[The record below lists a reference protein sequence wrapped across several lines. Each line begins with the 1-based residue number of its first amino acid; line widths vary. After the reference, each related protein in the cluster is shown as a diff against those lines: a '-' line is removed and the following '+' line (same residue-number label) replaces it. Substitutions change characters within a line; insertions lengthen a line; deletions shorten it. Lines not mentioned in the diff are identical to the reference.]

1 MVNIYLLAIVFI
13 CWGVFKTKMIVAF
26 WQHSLSWLFYTPTQK
41 SNPSPIF
48 KIPNKIKQNPKF
60 HPPNHLSYP
69 ISLKPTNQATFI
81 HFTTQKSN
89 FHLIKNSLTNPK
101 SSLFIST
108 FTDNH
113 F

>member
-1 MVNIYLLAIVFI
+1 
-13 CWGVFKTKMIVAF
+13 MIVAF
-26 WQHSLSWLFYTPTQK
+26 WQHLLSWLFYTPTQK

-48 KIPNKIKQNPKF
+48 KISTKIKQNPKF
-60 HPPNHLSYP
+60 YPSNPLSYP
-69 ISLKPTNQATFI
+69 ISLKPTNQATFG

-89 FHLIKNSLTNPK
+89 SYLTKNPSTNPK

>member
-1 MVNIYLLAIVFI
+1 ML
-13 CWGVFKTKMIVAF
+13 GVFKTKMIVAF
-26 WQHSLSWLFYTPTQK
+26 WQHPLSWLFYTPTQK

-48 KIPNKIKQNPKF
+48 KISTKIKQNPNSS
-60 HPPNHLSYP
+60 HPNPISYP

-81 HFTTQKSN
+81 HFTTQKLN
-89 FHLIKNSLTNPK
+89 FHLIKNSFTNPK